1 MRTVRAAVTAL
12 LAVLLSLPAFSLAE
26 SAPSLAPPAVS
37 AESAFLME
45 ASSGRILLEKN
56 ADKRMEQAST
66 TKIMTA
72 LVAIEAGGLDRIV
85 TVTEAAAG
93 TEGSSIHLK
102 TGETLP
108 LLELLYG
115 LMLQSGNDAAVAIAL
130 AVDGSVDKFVQR
142 MNDKAAALGLV
153 NTHFQNPNGLHA
165 PEHYTTARELALLS
179 AAAMQ
184 NETFRTVVGTTYRV
198 CEGCSSTR
206 SFRNKNRFLTEYPG
220 CNGVKTGYTKAAGK
234 CLSFAASRDGMQ
246 LVGTVLNAP
255 KMWDDARAILDFG
268 FSNYE
273 SHLIRSASEIFTVSV
288 RGGEKSSLPA
298 GLKCDI
304 LYPMRSD
311 GAEAVSVSVSLK
323 ESVQAPVA
331 AGDTL
336 GTVRVTVNGET
347 VAEAPILARESVNRR
362 GFGFA
367 VRKLIGDWTG
377 R

>member
-12 LAVLLSLPAFSLAE
+12 LAALLSLPAFALAE
-26 SAPSLAPPAVS
+26 PSPSLVPPAVS

-72 LVAIEAGGLDRIV
+72 LVAIEVGGLDRIV

-102 TGETLP
+102 AGETLP

-142 MNDKAAALGLV
+142 MNEKAAALGLV

-184 NETFRTVVGTTYRV
+184 NETFRTIVGTTYRV

-288 RGGEKSSLPA
+288 RGGEKTSLPA

-336 GTVRVTVNGET
+336 GTVRVTVNGEA